1 MKNVEIAFAKP
12 IVNIMPQLIGED
24 IFSTDSISKAQVI
37 SVKGADGVALEVSP
51 LELVGLEGRE
61 WRLSGSG
68 EVPGFGQFS
77 VELDV
82 QTGVVKLCGQ
92 PELNDL
98 VLTLGV
104 ELENLNRRPA

>member
-1 MKNVEIAFAKP
+1 
-12 IVNIMPQLIGED
+12 
-24 IFSTDSISKAQVI
+24 
-37 SVKGADGVALEVSP
+37 
-51 LELVGLEGRE
+51 
-61 WRLSGSG
+61 
-68 EVPGFGQFS
+68 